1 MSGDDV
7 AALCRRLQ
15 RLPAAVSSD
24 VLGEMG
30 LHDQVLSNAI
40 RLVGRSRIVAGP
52 ALCVRGEQSAGASM
66 VGFEMD
72 RRLPQGSVAI
82 IATGGW
88 RGSAVIGGNI
98 GLSFKLRGAAAV
110 LTDGGA
116 RDTDE
121 FAGIDLPLFCAFTT
135 PLAPKGR
142 WTYTALEE
150 PVELPGQSGRAVVV
164 RPGDIVHGDADGAVI
179 VPRQH
184 LAQVVPDAEELER
197 VEGRIKEALRAGA
210 DREKAYADNPRFVHI
225 RKIAG

>member
-1 MSGDDV
+1 MSGDSL
-7 AALCRRLQ
+7 AALCGRLQ

-24 VLGEMG
+24 VLEEMG

-40 RLVGRSRIVAGP
+40 RLVGRPQIVAGP
-52 ALCVRGEQSAGASM
+52 ALCVRGEKSAGTSRT
-66 VGFEMD
+66 GFEMD
-72 RRLPQGSVAI
+72 RRLTQGSVVI

-88 RGSAVIGGNI
+88 HGSAVIGGNI
-98 GLSFKLRGAAAV
+98 GLSFKLHGAAAV

-142 WTYTALEE
+142 WIHTALEE
-150 PVELPGQSGRAVVV
+150 PVELPGQSGKAVVV

-184 LAQVVPDAEELER
+184 LAQMVADAEELER
-197 VEGRIKEALRAGA
+197 IEARIKEALRSGA
-210 DREKAYADNPRFVHI
+210 DREKAYAENPRFAHI